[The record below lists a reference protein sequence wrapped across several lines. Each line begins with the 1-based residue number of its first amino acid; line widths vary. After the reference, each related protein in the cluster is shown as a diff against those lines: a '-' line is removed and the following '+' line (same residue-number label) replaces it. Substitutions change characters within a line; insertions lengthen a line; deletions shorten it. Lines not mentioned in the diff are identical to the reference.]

1 MKKYLIII
9 CFLTCWLGTSAQN
22 LREVWINMPD
32 TISPYL
38 NKNLRTELVDDVK
51 MGVAVLSNANAC
63 MCLKREKLSEDS
75 PNNERLYACEAERC
89 KLYGD
94 KVIR

>member
-51 MGVAVLSNANAC
+51 MGVEPAVKNL
-63 MCLKREKLSEDS
+63 LDDTTRID
-75 PNNERLYACEAERC
+75 
-89 KLYGD
+89 
-94 KVIR
+94 